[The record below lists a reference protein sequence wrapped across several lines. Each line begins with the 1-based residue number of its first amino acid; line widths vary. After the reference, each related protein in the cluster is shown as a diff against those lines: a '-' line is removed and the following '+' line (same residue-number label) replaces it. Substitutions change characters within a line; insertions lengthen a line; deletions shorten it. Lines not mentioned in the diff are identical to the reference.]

1 MTNEQTIKEFKPKLV
16 GFLCNWCSYAGA
28 DLAGTS
34 RNHHD
39 ISVRAIRVMCSGRV
53 EPSFVI
59 KAFQEGADGVII
71 AGCHIPADCH
81 YTSGNFKALARYET
95 FQPLLEELGIE
106 KERLQLHW
114 ISASEGE
121 KFGRVMNEFGQTI
134 RELGPLNLSKE
145 RKFCPLVRGETISEC
160 SVIRKVQEF
169 AACEAASSEMVNLEE
184 RRKWSL
190 PDRHMEPSITYEPNK
205 CIRCGSCVEACKAQG
220 VEALRMDEKEG
231 VILDELRC
239 VRCGQCVMNCPLGF
253 QEKTVALVKEWLGC
267 APCPFSRPMG
277 AITEQDE
284 VADVIAALQDPDKYV
299 VAQFAPAV
307 RATIGEEFGAE
318 PGTVVTDKLYS
329 ALKAAGFDQ
338 VWDTN
343 YTADLTIMEEGYEL
357 IHRLG
362 GDGQAL
368 PQFTSCCPAWV
379 KFVETY
385 YPSLI
390 PNLSSAKSPQQML
403 GAVAKTYAAAKL
415 GVDPEKVYVVSMMP
429 CTAKKYEKVRE
440 ELTDAAH
447 YWEEKGRHGHYPDV
461 DAVLTTRE
469 CAKLF
474 KLLDIDLMAQP
485 DGQADTLL
493 GDYTGAATIFGRT
506 GGVMTAAL
514 RTAYEVVTGEPLG
527 DIELAALGEYT
538 GVKTAAVPVA
548 GNDVKVAVAFG
559 LKNARAICE
568 DILAGG
574 EFSKYHFIEV
584 MTCPGGC
591 VGGGGQI
598 ITTNV
603 IKATAR
609 MQGLNKDDRDQTWRK
624 SHDNPEIKQIYA
636 EFLEKPCGELSHH
649 LLHTTYVNRGEAVQ
663 AYEQAAAKKD

>member
-1 MTNEQTIKEFKPKLV
+1 MTTEFKPKLV
-16 GFLCNWCSYAGA
+16 GFLCNWCSYAGG

-39 ISVRAIRVMCSGRV
+39 ISVRAMRVMCSGRV

-59 KAFQEGADGVII
+59 KAFMEGADGVII

-121 KFGRVMNEFGQTI
+121 KYARVMNEFVQTI
-134 RELGPLNLSKE
+134 KELGPLNLDKKAKS
-145 RKFCPLVRGETISEC
+145 FCPLKKDPSQVITEC
-160 SVIRKVQEF
+160 SLIRKVQEF

-184 RRKWSL
+184 RRKWVL
-190 PDRHMEPSITYEPNK
+190 DCKQMEPSINYDPNK

-231 VILDELRC
+231 LILDESKC
-239 VRCGQCVMNCPLGF
+239 VRCGQCAMNCPLGF
-253 QEKTVALVKEWLGC
+253 QEKTVQLVKEWLGC
-267 APCPFSRPMG
+267 SSCPFSRPIG
-277 AITEQDE
+277 AITEKDE
-284 VADVIAALQDPDKYV
+284 VDKVIDALNDTEKYV
-299 VAQFAPAV
+299 VVEMAPAV

-318 PGTVVTDKLYS
+318 PGTVVTEKLYT
-329 ALKAAGFDQ
+329 ALKMAGFDRIG
-338 VWDTN
+338 DTN

-357 IHRLG
+357 IDRLG
-362 GDGQAL
+362 NSKTL

-385 YPSLI
+385 YPTLI
-390 PNLSSAKSPQQML
+390 PNLSSAKSPQQMF
-403 GAVAKTYAAAKL
+403 GAVAKTYLAQNLNIDPAKM
-415 GVDPEKVYVVSMMP
+415 YVVSIMP
-429 CTAKKYEKVRE
+429 CTAKKYEKSRDE
-440 ELTDAAH
+440 FKDAAH
-447 YWEEKGRHGHYPDV
+447 YWSEQGKTGHYPDV

-469 CAKLF
+469 CAKLLK
-474 KLLDIDLMAQP
+474 KLNINLMQVPEGKP
-485 DGQADTLL
+485 DSLL

-514 RTAYEVVTGEPLG
+514 RTAYEVVEGKPLG
-527 DIELAALGEYT
+527 DIELATLGEYS
-538 GVKTAAVPVA
+538 GVKTAALPV
-548 GNDVKVAVAFG
+548 GGSDVKVAVVFG
-559 LKNARAICE
+559 LKNARMVCE
-568 DILAGG
+568 DILNGG

-603 IKATAR
+603 LKAVAR
-609 MQGLNKDDRDQTWRK
+609 TKGLNSDDQNQTLRK
-624 SHDNPEIKQIYA
+624 SHENPEIKQIYSD
-636 EFLEKPCGELSHH
+636 FLEKPCSELSHH
-649 LLHTTYVNRGEAVQ
+649 LLHTHYQERSI
-663 AYEQAAAKKD
+663 K